1 VTIDTTDPTSS
12 SGARNVVR
20 ARSAGESLT
29 SLGFVNGREVFA
41 AVSAAAVHVIR
52 RAC

>member
-1 VTIDTTDPTSS
+1 VTIDTTDPTGS

-29 SLGFVNGREVFA
+29 PLGLVKGREDFA
-41 AVSAAAVHVIR
+41 SFRAAAVHVIR